1 MKNPRKRISVS
12 IYIPDRHRPLLRGDE
27 FNRRIPF
34 TLVKSFQT
42 YRVEFSTIFRII
54 TSFDRRFLSFF
65 SSLSFPLL
73 FFLFSRTPSHRARRF
88 ILHSPREQSRI
99 QSIGHGRFQQILDPH
114 SLPTPPSSPHLRT
127 SPRYKRMHA
136 RVSCSFEQRGESV
149 ASDLQPSAI
158 RVRSVQRI
166 KLSPLHRMY
175 K

>member
-1 MKNPRKRISVS
+1 MNLIVVSLSRLLSPRGSEQRF
-12 IYIPDRHRPLLRGDE
+12 RP
-27 FNRRIPF
+27 
-34 TLVKSFQT
+34 SFQT

-114 SLPTPPSSPHLRT
+114 SLLLPPLPLPSPQNLATLQTNART
-127 SPRYKRMHA
+127 
-136 RVSCSFEQRGESV
+136 RVVFVRAAWRIGCVRS
-149 ASDLQPSAI
+149 SAI
-158 RVRSVQRI
+158 RDPCPIRPTNKVVPVTSNV
-166 KLSPLHRMY
+166 
-175 K
+175 